1 MPLIFGPVHIAFLE
15 MVIDP
20 VCSIVFEAEPAEDDI
35 MLRSPRAATSP
46 LFSPAL
52 VTWSL
57 LQGAIAFVPL
67 AALYVLALKRGLPET
82 DARTLTFVSLVLV
95 DLGLV
100 LVNRSFATSLSELIG
115 KANRALV
122 WVATVTLSLLALAV
136 ISPVGRELFRF
147 GPLHADDLMLVAGIV
162 VAVLAT
168 LEFLKRFWRA
178 RLVT

>member
-1 MPLIFGPVHIAFLE
+1 VLI
-15 MVIDP
+15 
-20 VCSIVFEAEPAEDDI
+20 
-35 MLRSPRAATSP
+35 
-46 LFSPAL
+46 
-52 VTWSL
+52 
-57 LQGAIAFVPL
+57 
-67 AALYVLALKRGLPET
+67 
-82 DARTLTFVSLVLV
+82 